1 MTTTAPTSTSDA
13 PDSGNAVAAGDLD
26 MLAER
31 YEEAAAHYREAVAA
45 GVDDAAVEHK
55 LQRAEAAA
63 ASAVNRG
70 EQQTPVFHARYSQVA
85 SGELLVPPPPLPKPA
100 ANPRPPHDVG
110 DRVRVTVGRA
120 VGAGGSAVFHRLT
133 ALAGR
138 GGVSGQVWTN
148 WYTAGERLPGPLRK
162 WAQILR
168 LAYMRETLFE
178 NNLVRPYP
186 DGAKTGYVEGALEPP
201 EWAKR
206 WRSADGSWNYL
217 IKDPDGRYDPMVGA
231 AYTRFFR
238 NVGDDLGLAGI
249 HPSPDPATDPVS
261 VREVSRRMLSAK
273 GERKTVP
280 FLNLWAAAWIQF
292 QNSDWVS
299 HGSNDSTRWAQIP
312 LAADDPLRSYGI
324 DHLKIHPSD
333 PDPTRRPEDE
343 GLPPTFLNEVTHWW
357 DGSQLYGS
365 DWETQQRLRSMEG
378 GKLRMTDTATLP
390 TDEKTGTELTGF
402 TRNWWVGVGLL
413 HTLFA
418 REHNAICDM
427 LAEHHPDWDDETL
440 FQTSRLI
447 NAAVMAKIHT
457 VEWTP
462 AILPNHSLNDGMM
475 SNWYGLMTNA
485 FGGKHKHVL
494 EDIPITSRE
503 LGGIVGN
510 PQGTFAKYGLSEEFT
525 AVYRMHSLL
534 PDVVNIVDLDGT
546 PKEDVPLGR
555 TRHANSPRM
564 IHEYGMESLA
574 RTFGEQAPG
583 ALVNN
588 NYPASMQDLSL
599 PGIGVMDMG
608 SVDLYRDRERGVPT
622 YNQLRREIGL
632 KPIHSFDELIDD
644 PDVVAELRDIYG
656 TDSEG
661 RDNVDHME
669 LLIGTLTEAHRPTAF
684 GFGETLFQ
692 IFILNASW
700 RLLGDRFYTDD
711 YRAEVYTEAGLA
723 WVDEASFKSVLL
735 RNIPDLASTGLA
747 NISNAFEP
755 WDEGRLSEERH
766 PLRACTKGLGPDP
779 WAGDAAAT

>member
-1 MTTTAPTSTSDA
+1 MTTTAPKPTSDL
-13 PDSGNAVAAGDLD
+13 PGDENAVVAGDRL
-26 MLAER
+26 MLAQQ
-31 YEEAAAHYREAVAA
+31 YDEAAASYREAIAA
-45 GVDDAAVEHK
+45 GLDGAAVEHK

-70 EQQTPVFHARYSQVA
+70 EQQTPVFHARFAEVA
-85 SGELLVPPPPLPKPA
+85 AGDVLVEPPQLPKPA
-100 ANPRPPHDVG
+100 ANPRPPRDPG
-110 DRVRVTVGRA
+110 DGVRVAVGRA

-133 ALAGR
+133 RLAGR
-138 GGVSGQVWTN
+138 GGVSGPIWTN
-148 WYTAGERLPGPLRK
+148 WYSAGEKLPGPFRK
-162 WAQILR
+162 WYQILR

-186 DGAKTGYVEGALEPP
+186 EGAKTGYVEPGLEPP
-201 EWAKR
+201 EWARR

-217 IKDPDGRYDPMVGA
+217 VKDADGHYDPMVGA
-231 AYTRFFR
+231 AYTRFFH
-238 NVGDDLGLAGI
+238 NVGDDRGLAGI
-249 HPSPDPATDPVS
+249 HPPADPGTDPVS
-261 VREVSRRMLSAK
+261 VRELSRRLLAAK
-273 GERKTVP
+273 GPRTTVP

-299 HGSNDSTRWAQIP
+299 HGSNDSSRTAEVP
-312 LAADDPLRSYGI
+312 LAEDDPLRSYGI
-324 DHLKIHPSD
+324 DHLTIHRSD
-333 PDPTRRPEDE
+333 ADPTRRPEDE

-365 DWETQQRLRSMEG
+365 DWETQQRVRSMVGGRLKVTDEG
-378 GKLRMTDTATLP
+378 TLP
-390 TDEKTGTELTGF
+390 TDAESGTELTGF
-402 TRNWWVGVGLL
+402 TRNWWVGLGLL

-440 FQTSRLI
+440 FQTARLV

-475 SNWYGLMTNA
+475 SNWYGLITNA

-534 PDVVNIVDLDGT
+534 PDVVNVKNLDGT
-546 PKEDVPLGR
+546 PNDDVPLGR

-564 IHEYGMESLA
+564 IAEYGIESLA
-574 RTFGEQAPG
+574 RTFGEQEPG

-588 NYPASMQDLSL
+588 NFPASLQDISL

-608 SVDLYRDRERGVPT
+608 SVDLFRDRERGVPT

-632 KPIHSFDELIDD
+632 KPIHSFDDLIDD
-644 PDVVAELRDIYG
+644 ERVVADLRDLYG
-656 TDSEG
+656 TDAQG
-661 RDNVDHME
+661 NDNVDAMD

-711 YRAEVYTEAGLA
+711 YRSEVYTAEGLA
-723 WVDEASFKSVLL
+723 WVDEATFKSVLL
-735 RNIPDLASTGLA
+735 RNIPALASTGLA
-747 NISNAFEP
+747 NVSNAFEP
-755 WDEGRLSEERH
+755 WDEGRLTEERH

-779 WAGDAAAT
+779 WAGDAARQ